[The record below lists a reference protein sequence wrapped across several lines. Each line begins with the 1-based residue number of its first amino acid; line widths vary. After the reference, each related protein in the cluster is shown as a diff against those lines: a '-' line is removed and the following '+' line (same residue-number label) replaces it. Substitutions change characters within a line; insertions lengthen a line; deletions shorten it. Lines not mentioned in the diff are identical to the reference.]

1 MSESVAGQSTG
12 STHQNLTA
20 GESEQDARAQ
30 KLARTGVPYALNTA
44 AAWSW
49 RLIVVVGAVW
59 LVWQGLSKVSL
70 LIISAMVAALLA
82 ALLSPPSTLC
92 VSTVFVLAV
101 RPLLPNLA

>member
-1 MSESVAGQSTG
+1 MSESVAGQKTG

-20 GESEQDARAQ
+20 GEGEQDVRAQ
-30 KLARTGVPYALNTA
+30 KLARTGVPYALNSA

-82 ALLSPPSTLC
+82 ALLSPA
-92 VSTVFVLAV
+92 VYAMRKHVFVLAV